1 MHEKSKFS
9 LQRAHTIILLTCNT
23 LATLLVRALVLV
35 RLTFT
40 PLLEFPR
47 LDMIVGGNIRFW
59 IPKSVT
65 SLEEDT
71 SRLARLGQKFK
82 KS

>member
-1 MHEKSKFS
+1 MHKNLILPS
-9 LQRAHTIILLTCNT
+9 LQRAHTSLLLTCNT

-40 PLLEFPR
+40 PLFKLPR

-71 SRLARLGQKFK
+71 SRLARLAQK
-82 KS
+82 

>member
-1 MHEKSKFS
+1 MNIKDCRNNSRS
-9 LQRAHTIILLTCNT
+9 LERSHTSLLLTCNT

-40 PLLEFPR
+40 TLLEWPR
-47 LDMIVGGNIRFW
+47 LDITVGGKIRFW

-71 SRLARLGQKFK
+71 SRLARLG
-82 KS
+82 